1 MSENK
6 EAIKAKII
14 KILTST
20 EVYVRVP
27 IIEFATRISEK
38 YLTIIMEDNI
48 AEQYAAALVQSGLSM
63 EFDDDEQTPISIKE
77 YCHKKYKRW
86 L

>member
-6 EAIKAKII
+6 EAIKEKII

-20 EVYVRVP
+20 EVYVREP
-27 IIEFATRISEK
+27 IIESATHISGN

-48 AEQYAAALVQSGLSM
+48 AEQYAAALIQHGLSM
-63 EFDDDEQTPISIKE
+63 EFVDDEQTPISIKE